1 MNRMGST
8 ALAWWE
14 GRTLREQRMLAAMAV
29 LILAVV
35 VWLAIVRP
43 LHIWRETAASDR
55 LRAENGLLLVRSATA
70 ELEGERSGGGVDIQ
84 RAVEAAGDVH
94 TLLLDKTGT
103 ITFGNRRCSA
113 MVKAPGVAETLD
125 WARALHELGCSEL
138 DLATASRTLGALV
151 KYREDAERVRKALDV
166 MLTR

>member
-70 ELEGERSGGGVDIQ
+70 ELASERSGGGVDIQ
-84 RAVEAAGDVH
+84 RAVEAAGAASGVSPVMGMAPDGGLGFSLANVH
-94 TLLLDKTGT
+94 TAAA
-103 ITFGNRRCSA
+103 FGWLS
-113 MVKAPGVAETLD
+113 
-125 WARALHELGCSEL
+125 ALHDKGVDVSSLSVVENA
-138 DLATASRTLGALV
+138 DATLTLEGS
-151 KYREDAERVRKALDV
+151 
-166 MLTR
+166 LTAN

>member
-84 RAVEAAGDVH
+84 RAVEAAGAAAGVSPVMGMAPDGGLGFSLANVQ
-94 TLLLDKTGT
+94 TAAA
-103 ITFGNRRCSA
+103 FGWLS
-113 MVKAPGVAETLD
+113 
-125 WARALHELGCSEL
+125 ALHDKGVDVSSLSVVENA
-138 DLATASRTLGALV
+138 DATLTLEGS
-151 KYREDAERVRKALDV
+151 
-166 MLTR
+166 LTAN